1 MQKLCEITSTLLN
14 AKINGSLLL
23 YKIEQAYNMLDLLG
37 RKENKRKEGEKKKKK
52 KKKKRG
58 GGRHTKKNTENQ
70 KVRVPTLAHEGGGGT
85 SMTCNRKAS
94 TVRQRQRQSGNV
106 PMGGRSIR
114 AVKVCGRKPVLGVHL
129 ERDHVLLF

>member
-37 RKENKRKEGEKKKKK
+37 RKENKRKEGGKKKK

-58 GGRHTKKNTENQ
+58 GGRHTKKNTERYKQ
-70 KVRVPTLAHEGGGGT
+70 CAHVST
-85 SMTCNRKAS
+85 SRKAGKCAFEEA
-94 TVRQRQRQSGNV
+94 RERERERAHAMYKKKNAAQIPGNV
-106 PMGGRSIR
+106 PLRALNQSIFIPLPTHG
-114 AVKVCGRKPVLGVHL
+114 A
-129 ERDHVLLF
+129 

>member
-37 RKENKRKEGEKKKKK
+37 RKEKKRKEGEKKKK

-58 GGRHTKKNTENQ
+58 GGRHTKKNTERYKQ
-70 KVRVPTLAHEGGGGT
+70 RAHVST
-85 SMTCNRKAS
+85 SRKAGKCAFAEA
-94 TVRQRQRQSGNV
+94 R
-106 PMGGRSIR
+106 
-114 AVKVCGRKPVLGVHL
+114 
-129 ERDHVLLF
+129 ERERESPRDV